1 MNFRNLKFGAEPKKV
16 GILLALVAVAAYF
29 FFSNRTPGGSST
41 PTPARPAA
49 SLATPSPQPGKA
61 VPTRNISRSTMR
73 VTQGGVG
80 KSATEFRPSFK
91 AKDIDRA
98 SVDPTLHLNLLGR
111 LQDVKVEGAGRSLF
125 QFSEGPPA
133 ELKVNEPKKI
143 APQYVAHD
151 RPLAPEPPKPKPDP
165 DSLLPP
171 APPIPLKFYGFVNP
185 RRAGNKQAFFLD
197 GEDIIIAG
205 EGETVKKRYKI
216 VRIGV
221 NSAVVEDTQFKK
233 NNQQTLPLEAELPG

>member
-1 MNFRNLKFGAEPKKV
+1 MNFRDMKFGAEPKKV

-29 FFSNRTPGGSST
+29 FFSSRTPGGSST

-98 SVDPTLHLNLLGR
+98 SVDPTLHLNMLAR
-111 LQDVKVEGAGRSLF
+111 LQDVKVEGANRSLF
-125 QFSEGPPA
+125 QFSEGAPA
-133 ELKVNEPKKI
+133 ELKVAEPKNI
-143 APQYVAHD
+143 AVAYTPHD
-151 RPLAPEPPKPKPDP
+151 RPLAPQPPKPEVKPED
-165 DSLLPP
+165 PP

-185 RRAGNKQAFFLD
+185 RRASNKQAFFLD
-197 GEDIIIAG
+197 GEDIIIAS

-221 NSAVVEDTQFKK
+221 NSAVVEDTQFKR